1 MDEVADIRQSALALL
16 GDLARVCFVTI
27 FLFCHFQLTVKHRVP
42 SLIQAK
48 MCVNCPQMTEANLKP
63 ESQSNSSTIYKFGV
77 LGSRTDYSL
86 RNWHQFYRMLFVAS
100 HSKRLVQCIC
110 DVPFSLNAYS

>member
-16 GDLARVCFVTI
+16 GDLARVCSVTI
-27 FLFCHFQLTVKHRVP
+27 FLLLSFSPDSQASGAKFI
-42 SLIQAK
+42 IQAK
-48 MCVNCPQMTEANLKP
+48 FCVNCPQMTEANLKP
-63 ESQSNSSTIYKFGV
+63 ESESNSSITYQFGV
-77 LGSRTDYSL
+77 LDIPDYSL
-86 RNWHQFYRMLFVAS
+86 RGWHQIYWMLFVVS